1 MKAAE
6 PDDQEVKQMTDKEE
20 IILKITKLIQP
31 LLEAQGVELVELQ
44 YSRPRRGRGTLR
56 LFLDQPGGITL
67 AVLSRLSRVVSELL
81 DVHDLIQGAFT
92 LEVSSPGATRALKK
106 PEDYRRYTGRLVRIT
121 TRSLW
126 EGRQVHRGILQG
138 LEDETVCLQE
148 EGKVTRIPLGEI
160 AKARLDLEI
169 KNTGKEG

>member
-1 MKAAE
+1 MSDRDETIARVTE
-6 PDDQEVKQMTDKEE
+6 LV
-20 IILKITKLIQP
+20 QP
-31 LLEAQGVELVELQ
+31 LLSAQGVELVELQ

-56 LFLDQPGGITL
+56 LFLDQPGGVTL
-67 AVLSRLSRVVSELL
+67 EVLTRISRVVGELL
-81 DVHDLIQGAFT
+81 EVHDLIQGSYT

-106 PEDYRRYTGRLVRIT
+106 PEDYRRYIGRLVRLT
-121 TRSLW
+121 TRTPW

-148 EGKVTRIPLGEI
+148 GEKATRIPLGEI